1 MPSLKIKRGTKAQ
14 IDAAATAGTLEAGQ
28 PFLVADKGKIAVA
41 TGTNSYNSFV
51 IDDYQILEKGSDQSE
66 TNGDLSDITGL
77 AAPLVANGLY
87 SVDGL
92 LTYQTAAT
100 GTGIKISTEGPAGS
114 KVMVDI
120 SISTSGDQFNPY
132 KIVRRIYPEGA
143 STNSAGSQ
151 SSDVAVA
158 NNNYSMR
165 ISGFV
170 KNGSTTGDF
179 KIRFATESF
188 SSAATIKAGS
198 ILVLKR
204 LS

>member
-28 PFLVADKGKIAVA
+28 PFLVTDTGKIAVA

-51 IDDYQILEKGSDQSE
+51 IDDYRILEKGSDQSE
-66 TNGDLSDITGL
+66 IDGDLSDITGL

-100 GTGIKISTEGPAGS
+100 STGIKISTEGPAGS
-114 KVMVDI
+114 KVMMDI
-120 SISTSGDQFNPY
+120 SISTSSDQYDPY
-132 KIVRRIYPEGA
+132 KIVRRIYPQEA
-143 STNSAGSQ
+143 STNSAGTQ
-151 SSDVAVA
+151 SSDVETA
-158 NNNYSMR
+158 NSNFSVR